1 MFCACFHNQIL
12 KTCLLLHLV
21 PQKQQFRKFDPNQLK
36 TILIRNAKLLI
47 IRHIVVSCGTA
58 IAALFLLAKKEER

>member
-1 MFCACFHNQIL
+1 M
-12 KTCLLLHLV
+12 V
-21 PQKQQFRKFDPNQLK
+21 PQKHFSKFDPNQLK

-58 IAALFLLAKKEER
+58 IAALFLLAKKKER